1 MRQHQR
7 ISQESVGPV
16 LIGTSS
22 LMDKEAEKVKVPSAF
37 LPCSAGKVGSQAPKF
52 LQRGRIQ
59 GRKCSPLPRKRET
72 RTVQVIWAFADLW
85 DRTGCV
91 EGGVWCDCGA
101 TVCHLGSRLK
111 AGRRQML
118 NPPLKRARRRMQR
131 TTDRST

>member
-22 LMDKEAEKVKVPSAF
+22 LMDKEVEKVKVPSAF

-72 RTVQVIWAFADLW
+72 RTVQVIWAFADPW

-101 TVCHLGSRLK
+101 TVCHLGSCLK

-118 NPPLKRARRRMQR
+118 HPPLKRARRRMQR